1 MYRTPLPRNYIK
13 NLAHRKGVGYDH
25 LKEKCREQPNTSV
38 GELARQL
45 QETQ

>member
-1 MYRTPLPRNYIK
+1 MDRTPLPRNYIK
-13 NLAHRKGVGYDH
+13 NLAHRKGVDYNR
-25 LKEKCREQPNTSV
+25 LKEKCREQPHTPV